1 MVEPAAMSDAVTTI
15 QQGLQAKANP
25 KTRQWWESYMKGAI
39 GFRGARMADIRTV
52 VHTWHEESGAGW
64 RPKQLRDL
72 AIELI
77 KQDLTEDKLAGILLI
92 QEILIPAGA
101 IPWRTELKRWAR
113 LFDQG
118 FIHDWNTCDWFC
130 VRVLGPLAAA
140 EGEECARQIAG
151 WSRARNL
158 WRRRAAGVGFVDLA
172 PDGDDNFAGFTSM
185 LLEVCEDTVRYA
197 DRFAQT
203 GTGWV
208 LRELS
213 HAEPGRVAVFVGRHL
228 ELMSREAVRMSVAK
242 LNDDDRTR
250 LLVAHG
256 ASSTGKRGRR

>member
-1 MVEPAAMSDAVTTI
+1 MDNAVTTI
-15 QQGLQAKANP
+15 QQRLQMRATL
-25 KTRQWWESYMKGAI
+25 KTRQWWESYLKGAI
-39 GFRGARMADIRTV
+39 GFRGTKMADIRV
-52 VHTWHEESGAGW
+52 VMHDWHNEAGAGW
-64 RPKQLRDL
+64 RPQQLRNL

-77 KQDLTEDKLAGILLI
+77 RQDLTEDKLAGILLI
-92 QEILIPAGA
+92 QEILIPGGV
-101 IPWRTELKRWAR
+101 IPWKTELKRWAG
-113 LFDQG
+113 LFDHG

-140 EGEECARQIAG
+140 EGEECARRIAD

-158 WRRRAAGVGFVDLA
+158 WRRRAAGVGFVNLA
-172 PDGDDNFAGFTSM
+172 PHGDDNFAGFTSM
-185 LLEVCEDTVRYA
+185 LLEVCEDTVRHA

-213 HAEPGRVAVFVGRHL
+213 HAEPARVAGFVQAHL
-228 ELMSREAVRMSVAK
+228 DMMSREAVRMSVAK
-242 LNDDDRTR
+242 LSDADRNR

-256 ASSTGKRGRR
+256 ASPTTRRGRR